1 MELIIEIGAVTTEF
15 TVILDQDWQKD
26 QIVFMFFVN
35 YQLINKI
42 LNYIEYFLSSMI
54 FFYHD

>member
-26 QIVFMFFVN
+26 QRVFMFFVN

-42 LNYIEYFLSSMI
+42 LNYVEYFLSSMI